1 MACRRRTA
9 CGVFC
14 VVSRSEG
21 RGLGSRSRFF
31 QTAAAGGVL
40 TREEE
45 GGVSLNSLSS
55 LSHFAP
61 LSSRIGSACRS
72 SVLSCPI
79 HQLWEQ
85 CRSVKEQRRYSSSSR
100 EEKGAEKKRESGV
113 DGGEPSRRN
122 SPSAARRQKALRLL
136 RPLSLF
142 RRPHENKRT
151 VLTHTLI
158 ACLRPKCSSPDRKE
172 KANSSSSF
180 FEKENSIAV
189 SSERK
194 RMGGGRD
201 RERASVPCVLFG
213 GGAL

>member
-1 MACRRRTA
+1 MEESQVGEIRHRRP
-9 CGVFC
+9 V
-14 VVSRSEG
+14 G
-21 RGLGSRSRFF
+21 RKLFG
-31 QTAAAGGVL
+31 
-40 TREEE
+40 
-45 GGVSLNSLSS
+45 
-55 LSHFAP
+55 
-61 LSSRIGSACRS
+61 
-72 SVLSCPI
+72 
-79 HQLWEQ
+79 
-85 CRSVKEQRRYSSSSR
+85 YS
-100 EEKGAEKKRESGV
+100 G
-113 DGGEPSRRN
+113 PS
-122 SPSAARRQKALRLL
+122 
-136 RPLSLF
+136 LSLF
-142 RRPHENKRT
+142 RRPHENQRT

>member
-1 MACRRRTA
+1 M
-9 CGVFC
+9 
-14 VVSRSEG
+14 
-21 RGLGSRSRFF
+21 
-31 QTAAAGGVL
+31 

-136 RPLSLF
+136 RPLSLSF
-142 RRPHENKRT
+142 
-151 VLTHTLI
+151 
-158 ACLRPKCSSPDRKE
+158 
-172 KANSSSSF
+172 SSSSR
-180 FEKENSIAV
+180 EQAHGSHSHSHCMLAALALLTGPQV
-189 SSERK
+189 RK
-194 RMGGGRD
+194 QKSVVFSLKIDCRR
-201 RERASVPCVLFG
+201 RERESMGERVLFMSLAV
-213 GGAL
+213 ALCC

>member
-136 RPLSLF
+136 RPLSLSF
-142 RRPHENKRT
+142 
-151 VLTHTLI
+151 
-158 ACLRPKCSSPDRKE
+158 
-172 KANSSSSF
+172 SSSS
-180 FEKENSIAV
+180 
-189 SSERK
+189 
-194 RMGGGRD
+194 
-201 RERASVPCVLFG
+201 REQAHGSHSHSHCMLAAQVLFTG
-213 GGAL
+213 PQGESKLVVVVL

>member
-1 MACRRRTA
+1 M
-9 CGVFC
+9 
-14 VVSRSEG
+14 
-21 RGLGSRSRFF
+21 GSRSRFF

-136 RPLSLF
+136 RPLSLSF
-142 RRPHENKRT
+142 SSSSREQAHGS
-151 VLTHTLI
+151 H
-158 ACLRPKCSSPDRKE
+158 SPDRKE